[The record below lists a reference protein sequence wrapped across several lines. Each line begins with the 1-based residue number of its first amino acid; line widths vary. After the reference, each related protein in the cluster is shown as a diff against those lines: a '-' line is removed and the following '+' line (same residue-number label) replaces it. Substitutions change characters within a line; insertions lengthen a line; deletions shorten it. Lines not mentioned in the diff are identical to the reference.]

1 MEDNVMQYLPVKLA
15 ATGTLAALLW
25 AIPIS
30 INLTLPHAATAS
42 RARTVG
48 IGLKMD
54 SAEAR
59 VGRPATPASVAGVA
73 RRTTRRVVRR
83 NTY

>member
-1 MEDNVMQYLPVKLA
+1 MEDNVMQYLPVKLPA
-15 ATGTLAALLW
+15 IGTLAALLW

-30 INLTLPHAATAS
+30 INLTLPHATTAS
-42 RARTVG
+42 RAETIG
-48 IGLKMD
+48 IALKMD